1 MNGSTKWR
9 LFKVL
14 GHTVY
19 MTPMFLLIMAL
30 LAFQGVNTAQ
40 QLLIG
45 LLYLPVL
52 FIGILLHELGHAQ
65 MSKKLGFGSSEVMFW
80 GLGGL
85 AINHSARRRTPK
97 ESIAVSLAG
106 PAVSLGLGALSAAA
120 LYGYAGSF
128 SPPDM
133 LGQFLYLMMG
143 LNLFWGVFNML
154 PIYPMDG
161 GQATRSFL
169 EIVMKKRRRDVPR
182 LTGIISIVTLVL
194 VLGFASFALRPDI
207 FMLFLALYF
216 GWINVKLIR
225 QGDAQMRWY

>member
-1 MNGSTKWR
+1 MGSTKWR

-19 MTPMFLLIMAL
+19 MTPVFLVIMAL

-40 QLLIG
+40 QLLVG

-52 FIGILLHELGHAQ
+52 FIGILLHELGHAE
-65 MSKKLGFGSSEVMFW
+65 MSKKLGFGTSEVMFW

-85 AINHSARRRTPK
+85 AINRASRRRTPK
-97 ESIAVSLAG
+97 ESIAIALAG
-106 PAVSLGLGALSAAA
+106 PAVSLLLGLASGAG
-120 LYGYAGSF
+120 LYAWAGGF
-128 SPPDM
+128 SPADM
-133 LGQFLYLMMG
+133 FGQFLYLMMS
-143 LNLFWGVFNML
+143 LNLFWAVFNLL

-161 GQATRSFL
+161 GQATRSAL
-169 EIVMKKRRRDVPR
+169 ELVMKRRRKDVPKF
-182 LTGIISIVTLVL
+182 TGVISLVTLAL
-194 VLGFASFALRPDI
+194 ALGVASVALRPDL
-207 FMLFLALYF
+207 FMVFLALYF